1 MKSTLFNYI
10 LGLFLRYAIALMLG
24 LSGLLS
30 IFDLLAN
37 ADEVLSE
44 NKHGLRA
51 SLAYMSLRFPAIL
64 TLIIPFASMLAAMAV
79 LARFVQHSEML
90 AMRAAGIT
98 IYRIAGIL
106 LFAATLLA
114 CLHFYIA
121 EAHRP
126 VATRKLNSWS
136 QADYKGMPPRQP
148 RHALPAWFA
157 APDYLIHVGNAAP
170 DGRNIYDLTIVAR
183 DKQGLITHGYRAG
196 RAVYAHGRW
205 HLYDVASAHA
215 EAARAKRAEDRQ
227 KINLDIAL
235 RPADFSRLR
244 DNPDEMS
251 FADLAGYIRHPGI
264 TASGDVRASLWLQQK
279 LAAPLAGLVL
289 VLIAMPL
296 GLHVGRQ
303 SRLMG
308 YSTGVIGTAFTYFVA
323 ARILLSLGE
332 AGILVPAIA
341 VWTPPFVFAAIAW
354 WLLVIAQE

>member
-1 MKSTLFNYI
+1 MSPTLFNYI
-10 LGLFLRYAIALMLG
+10 LGLFLRYAIALILG

-37 ADEVLSE
+37 AGEVLSE

-51 SLAYMSLRFPAIL
+51 SLAYISLRFPAIL
-64 TLIIPFASMLAAMAV
+64 TLIIPFSSMLAAMAA
-79 LARFVQHSEML
+79 LTRLVQHGEML
-90 AMRAAGIT
+90 SMRAAGIT
-98 IYRIAGIL
+98 IYRIAGIF

-126 VATRKLNSWS
+126 EASRKLNSWS
-136 QADYKGMPPRQP
+136 SADYKGMPPRQP

-157 APDYLIHVGNAAP
+157 APDYLIHVAEAAP
-170 DGRNIYDLTIVAR
+170 DGRNIYNLTVVAR
-183 DKQGLITHGYRAG
+183 DKQGLITRGYKAG

-205 HLYDVASAHA
+205 HLYDVASVHA
-215 EAARAKRAEDRQ
+215 ESAQAKQAEDDNR
-227 KINLDIAL
+227 ISLDIAL
-235 RPADFSRLR
+235 QPADFSRLR

-251 FADLAGYIRHPGI
+251 FTDLAGYIRHPGI
-264 TASGDVRASLWLQQK
+264 TASGDLRASLWLQQK

-303 SRLMG
+303 SRFMA
-308 YSTGVIGTAFTYFVA
+308 YSAGIIGAAFTYFVA
-323 ARILLSLGE
+323 ARILLSLAEG
-332 AGILVPAIA
+332 GIMMPAIA
-341 VWTPPFVFAAIAW
+341 VWTPPVVFAAIAW